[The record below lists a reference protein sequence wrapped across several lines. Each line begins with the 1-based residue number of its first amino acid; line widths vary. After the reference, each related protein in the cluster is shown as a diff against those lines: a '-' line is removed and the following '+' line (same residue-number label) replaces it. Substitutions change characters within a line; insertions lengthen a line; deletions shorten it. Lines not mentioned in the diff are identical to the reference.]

1 MIKKTFVAL
10 LIAALLGIG
19 VLSVVNTTYAQDIP
33 EELVEDQISPQLVE
47 AAYTYE
53 HSPQG
58 GEQNG
63 EYEPVMTQTRTRSQS
78 HLGEYGERE
87 CDGEPIQLR
96 QQEHKSTLQIRQE
109 NRQVQDGSCNGE
121 CTPLRKGGQGVN
133 IPNLVPLGSGDF
145 HVFFS
150 TNE

>member
-10 LIAALLGIG
+10 LIAVILGIG

-33 EELVEDQISPQLVE
+33 EEFIVDEYIPQPLE

-53 HSPQG
+53 YQLQV

-63 EYEPVMTQTRTRSQS
+63 EVEPVMTRTRTQS
-78 HLGEYGERE
+78 HMGEYGEGE

-96 QQEHKSTLQIRQE
+96 LQEHKSNMQLRQG
-109 NRQVQDGSCNGE
+109 NRQMQDGSCTGE
-121 CTPLRKGGQGVN
+121 CTPLRKGSQGN
-133 IPNLVPLGSGDF
+133 
-145 HVFFS
+145 
-150 TNE
+150 